1 MPLHNLNIDGAD
13 KPREIRSPSVAD
25 DLWTQLEQKSI
36 NNGTLII
43 IVVSGR
49 ANESVGFDGR
59 EVSIFITNNVLFGAY
74 VTPN

>member
-1 MPLHNLNIDGAD
+1 MIYG
-13 KPREIRSPSVAD
+13 
-25 DLWTQLEQKSI
+25 TQLEQKSI